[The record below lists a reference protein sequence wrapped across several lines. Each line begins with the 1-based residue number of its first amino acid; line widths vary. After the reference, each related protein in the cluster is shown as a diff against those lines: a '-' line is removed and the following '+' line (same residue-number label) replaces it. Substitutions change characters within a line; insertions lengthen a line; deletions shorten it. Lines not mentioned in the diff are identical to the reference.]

1 MKFGIIQSI
10 KFLYQIETNKILDRI
25 HTIEKFNSPVLMF
38 HCEADDRIPISH
50 SERIN
55 RYLPN
60 NSKFVIFDNCE
71 HAQAYEKN
79 TIIFKNEIKDYLE
92 ASFN

>member
-1 MKFGIIQSI
+1 M
-10 KFLYQIETNKILDRI
+10 NK
-25 HTIEKFNSPVLMF
+25 
-38 HCEADDRIPISH
+38 

-60 NSKFVIFDNCE
+60 NSKFVIIDNCE

>member
-1 MKFGIIQSI
+1 
-10 KFLYQIETNKILDRI
+10 
-25 HTIEKFNSPVLMF
+25 MF

-50 SERIN
+50 SVRIN
-55 RYLPN
+55 RYLPD

-79 TIIFKNEIKDYLE
+79 TISFQNEIKDYLQT
-92 ASFN
+92 SFN